1 MIKYNVNY
9 KDWNG
14 NERTDVC
21 RFNINE
27 VELRQLNAKYGGN
40 LDTYFARIYQEKDE
54 KAMMDFVLEVMR
66 LAYGVMD
73 DDGVHFR
80 KSEKIWED
88 WVSSPSFEK
97 FFVDT
102 MASDVESGKFIK
114 GVLPAKLREAVN
126 DDDATAKFKALRAA
140 DVTLS

>member
-9 KDWNG
+9 QDWNG
-14 NERTDVC
+14 NNRTDVC

-40 LDTYFARIYQEKDE
+40 LDTYFARIHQEQNE
-54 KAMMDFVLEVMR
+54 KAMMDFVLEIMR
-66 LAYGVMD
+66 LSYGVMD

-88 WVSSPSFEK
+88 WVSSPSFDK
-97 FFVDT
+97 FFMDT
-102 MASDVESGKFIK
+102 MSSDVESAKFIR

-126 DDDATAKFKALRAA
+126 GDDAAAKIEALQSA
-140 DVTLS
+140 DVTIS

>member
-9 KDWNG
+9 EDWNG
-14 NERTDVC
+14 IERTDVC

-80 KSEKIWED
+80 KGEKIWED

-97 FFVDT
+97 FFMDT
-102 MASDVESGKFIK
+102 MASDTESAKFIK
-114 GVLPAKLREAVN
+114 GVLPAKLQEDIK
-126 DDDATAKFKALRAA
+126 DDDAAAKIKALQAA
-140 DVTLS
+140 DVTIS

>member
-9 KDWNG
+9 QDWNG
-14 NERTDVC
+14 NDRTDVC

-40 LDTYFARIYQEKDE
+40 LDTYFARIHQEQNE
-54 KAMMDFVLEVMR
+54 KAMMDFVLEIMR
-66 LAYGVMD
+66 LSYGVMD

-88 WVSSPSFEK
+88 WVSSPSFDK
-97 FFVDT
+97 FFMDT
-102 MASDVESGKFIK
+102 MSSDVESAKFIR
-114 GVLPAKLREAVN
+114 GVLPAKLQEAVN
-126 DDDATAKFKALRAA
+126 GDDAAAKIEALQSA
-140 DVTLS
+140 DVTIS